1 MTLKKTLF
9 AFCTGLVVASAAA
22 IPAMAQSDP
31 EGAAP
36 GPGQEAR
43 QKLFERIQQA
53 KSQGI
58 GIGGYLNA
66 FRALEEQAKGGAAP
80 ETLNPRIDQIHKS
93 INDQLDRAKILKTQ
107 RPLPPQGSQLRGS
120 DPIGAS
126 GGGPAAGGGAGGAG
140 GPGGPGGM
148 AEKIKA
154 RFGDKLDNLP
164 EGLKERLSDPG
175 TRQKLM
181 EKFGERGGDVGG
193 LGGLGGLGGG
203 GGAPGGPGPGAGGP
217 GGAGGGRGGAGGGG
231 GAGAGGGAGGGG
243 GANQGA
249 D

>member
-1 MTLKKTLF
+1 MTLKKTIF
-9 AFCTGLVVASAAA
+9 AFCTGLVVVSTAA

-80 ETLNPRIDQIHKS
+80 ESLNPRIDQIHKS

-126 GGGPAAGGGAGGAG
+126 GGGPAAGGGAGG
-140 GPGGPGGM
+140 PGGAGGM

-203 GGAPGGPGPGAGGP
+203 GGAPAGPGPGGAAP
-217 GGAGGGRGGAGGGG
+217 GAGGGGARGGGG

-243 GANQGA
+243 GGGGANQGG